1 MPISGVSGR
10 VRIPRTV
17 KVRLGYKPKGK
28 NYPQDT
34 DVFVG
39 RIEDGVTKEIIE
51 AYNGEKISDAEG
63 ETWSLGKALRLLS
76 YFEWDERSP
85 QDPDR
90 ELVVELANR
99 AWAHSKLRCVGNGGD
114 VAGTASAAD
123 KAWADEISKATKEK
137 PRDLDNGRFQ
147 IVCLGPKCPKWHSKL
162 ATDKSATC
170 HHELRL
176 RARLLHPSTDPA
188 NANYLKQL
196 GWIEIASGSWNGMI
210 DIQSGLA
217 MLRSVAGRS
226 AGIPFTLRRTPRTV
240 LSDGKRLTKAT
251 MIVDYD
257 HDEAVRFGYS
267 DPKLSLVRPEV
278 RKQLVADRKEL
289 LELARMEV
297 DYDSVRDIQPRL
309 EEHRDSFVPAGGG
322 SGGES
327 QAAAGDPVVGDRD
340 QVVDDATAAAPP
352 APSEDELNRFLTQGE
367 RDELKVLCGG
377 EPGNA
382 ASLAH
387 FRELVR
393 LAYKHFEEW
402 LPAWDDTSP
411 PLSSLKLKH
420 ALWIREAIDAE
431 KAA

>member
-1 MPISGVSGR
+1 

-39 RIEDGVTKEIIE
+39 RIEDGVTKEILE
-51 AYNGEKISDAEG
+51 AYNGERIADADG
-63 ETWSLGKALRLLS
+63 EAWSLGKALRLLS

-85 QDPDR
+85 QDPDK

-114 VAGTASAAD
+114 LAGTASAAD

-137 PRDLDNGRFQ
+137 PRELDNGRFQ
-147 IVCLGPKCPKWHSKL
+147 IVCLGPKCPKWHSNL

-176 RARLLHPSTDPA
+176 RARLLHPATNPADP
-188 NANYLKQL
+188 NYLKQL
-196 GWIEIASGSWNGMI
+196 GWVEVASGSWNGMI
-210 DIQSGLA
+210 DIQSGLS
-217 MLRSVAGRS
+217 MLRGVAGRS
-226 AGIPFTLRRTPRTV
+226 AGIPFFLRRTPRTV

-257 HDEAVRFGYS
+257 HDEAIRFGYS

-289 LELARMEV
+289 LELARLEAN
-297 DYDSVRDIQPRL
+297 YDSFKDIQPRL
-309 EEHRDSFVPAGGG
+309 EEHVELRPR
-322 SGGES
+322 E
-327 QAAAGDPVVGDRD
+327 AASMHQSSIDAAPDVVADRD
-340 QVVDDATAAAPP
+340 QVVDDAAAAPP

-387 FRELVR
+387 FRDLVY

-402 LPAWDDTSP
+402 LPAWDNASP

-420 ALWIREAIDAE
+420 ALWIREAIEAE